1 MRRMLVCAAA
11 TAALLITTTA
21 PARAAESL
29 GARRDTWPSEIT
41 KRPLT
46 LGAGMVEVWAPVQL
60 DVSKG
65 ADGKPV
71 TSNPSLAIGI
81 TDEWMIGVRHLEGL
95 CFGGVSNGCANLY
108 NDTGLF
114 TRVSLLRGGGL
125 DVAIQGGVDA
135 TRWSDPRNFAAN
147 AGLILRAG
155 GGPIAVTAAPA
166 VSFGL
171 RDRDTTPSRTGV
183 FGWNLGTYDI
193 NTAEGTIGNKEN
205 FSVPVTVQ
213 LQLGSALALAVG
225 ASLEGPLNPPV
236 GSFSDYYRIPAG
248 AAVVVTPIRW
258 VDVGASLTF
267 PAFAGKGDT
276 RDVRVLAAFVA
287 FRI

>member
-1 MRRMLVCAAA
+1 MPRMLVCAA
-11 TAALLITTTA
+11 TAALFITTTA

-29 GARRDTWPSEIT
+29 GDKRDAWPSEIT

-46 LGAGMVEVWAPVQL
+46 LGSGMVEVWAPIQL
-60 DVSKG
+60 DASRG
-65 ADGKPV
+65 ADWKPV

-81 TDEWMIGVRHLEGL
+81 TDEWMIGVRHLVGL
-95 CFGGVSNGCANLY
+95 CLGGASNGCANVY

-114 TRVSLLRGGGL
+114 TRLSLLRGGGL

-135 TRWSDPRNFAAN
+135 TRWSDPRDYAAN

-155 GGPIAVTAAPA
+155 GGAFAVTAAPT

-183 FGWNLGTYDI
+183 FGWNMGTYDI
-193 NTAEGTIGNKEN
+193 NTAEATIGNKEN
-205 FSVPVTVQ
+205 ISIPVTVQ
-213 LQLGSALALAVG
+213 LQLAPALALAVG
-225 ASLEGPLNPPV
+225 ASLEGPLDPAI

-248 AAVVVTPIRW
+248 AAIVVTPIRW
-258 VDVGASLTF
+258 LDVGASFTV

-276 RDVRVLAAFVA
+276 RDLRFLSLFVA
-287 FRI
+287 FRA